1 MQIVETEKLPW
12 ELIVPN
18 TRGGDVYRKV
28 IRAAEGG
35 NQVSYDVRLER
46 FGEGHRAYNSVRHRH
61 DFEQLRLAVSG
72 RMDLGFAMLNEG
84 EVGYFP
90 ANSFYGPQK
99 CEGAVILI
107 AQWGD
112 RFITKAESDR
122 AVAELSD
129 VGEFCDGVYRS
140 VDSSGKRFNKDP
152 LNAIWEKVFQRPY
165 VPQKPRYTQPIV
177 ISPEGFGWSN
187 GEGPTRSRHLG
198 VFTEND
204 VALQVIG
211 WTEDGTFQ
219 CQLAD
224 GDQRPTLMF
233 TTMGSFS
240 CESSQLGPL
249 TGIWVDPGE
258 SVKIDGT
265 RGSEL
270 LMVNFP
276 APASRIT
283 LGLAES

>member
-1 MQIVETEKLPW
+1 
-12 ELIVPN
+12 
-18 TRGGDVYRKV
+18 VYRKV

-35 NQVSYDVRLER
+35 DQVSYDVRLER
-46 FGEGHRAYNSVRHRH
+46 FGEGDRAYNSVRHRH

-177 ISPEGFGWSN
+177 ISPAGFGWSN

-276 APASRIT
+276 EPASRIT
-283 LGLAES
+283 LGLVES